1 MGCPICP
8 PDADNDNVDR
18 LLPEIVHDANAL
30 SDFMAGAAAGAR
42 IGYHIGALARD
53 RYRGLSQLPDAQC
66 RELGILADYAL
77 RLAEAGWAH
86 LVQRRLGEER
96 FLYLLVV
103 RPRRRRDRA
112 EAMPSLP
119 VIILAEAA

>member
-1 MGCPICP
+1 MGCAICP
-8 PDADNDNVDR
+8 PEADNDNADK
-18 LLPEIVHDANAL
+18 LLPDMVADANAL
-30 SDFMAGAAAGAR
+30 SDFIADAAAGAI

-77 RLAEAGWAH
+77 RLADAGWAH

-103 RPRRRRDRA
+103 RPRRRRGDA
-112 EAMPSLP
+112 LVMPSMP
-119 VIILAEAA
+119 VVILAEAA

>member
-1 MGCPICP
+1 MGYPNRP
-8 PDADNDNVDR
+8 PEADNDNADQ
-18 LLPEIVHDANAL
+18 LLPDMVADANAL
-30 SDFMAGAAAGAR
+30 SDFIAEAVAGAI

-66 RELGILADYAL
+66 CELGILADYAL
-77 RLAEAGWAH
+77 RLADAGWAH

-103 RPRRRRDRA
+103 RPRRRTRSMRVL
-112 EAMPSLP
+112 PSVP
-119 VIILAEAA
+119 SILQQESA

>member
-1 MGCPICP
+1 MCSNDNQITTQEQGELP
-8 PDADNDNVDR
+8 PD
-18 LLPEIVHDANAL
+18 IVHDANAL
-30 SDFMAGAAAGAR
+30 SDFIADAVAGAI

-53 RYRGLSQLPDAQC
+53 RYRGLSQLPETQC

-77 RLAEAGWAH
+77 RLADAGWAH

-103 RPRRRRDRA
+103 RPRRRTRSMQA
-112 EAMPSLP
+112 LPSVP
-119 VIILAEAA
+119 GILQQEAA